1 MKNTVLNTSIAIKFT
16 SKNLFNKLVILVLSI
31 TLITAVS
38 CKKTVQSPR
47 KVIFWIMGGTAP
59 ESFKVSIDSST
70 FQNGSYSACLES
82 VTKNPKGF
90 GTIQQQFNAKDY
102 AGKRLKMSAYI
113 KTQNVKL
120 GTAFWINIANDSF
133 TVAFDNMSQ
142 GKIDRTI
149 YGTNEWA
156 KHDIIIDVPINSE
169 IINFGVFLDG
179 VGKIWIDNFTFSI
192 VDEKTT
198 EITGKENETW
208 LHKKNPSENSLNNDM
223 RVPLIKTKN
232 GPFNTQPFNIDFE
245 E

>member
-1 MKNTVLNTSIAIKFT
+1 MKNTTLNTFINQ
-16 SKNLFNKLVILVLSI
+16 NLFNRIAIVILSI
-31 TLITAVS
+31 TILTAVS

-47 KVIFWIMGGTAP
+47 KIIYWLMGGTAP
-59 ESFKVSIDSST
+59 ESFKVSIDSNT

-142 GKIDRTI
+142 GKTDRTI

-156 KHDIIIDVPINSE
+156 KHDIIIDVPINAE

-198 EITGKENETW
+198 QITGTANEPW
-208 LHKKNPSENSLNNDM
+208 LNKSYSSENSFNNDNM
-223 RVPLIKTKN
+223 HVPLIKTKN

-245 E
+245 EK